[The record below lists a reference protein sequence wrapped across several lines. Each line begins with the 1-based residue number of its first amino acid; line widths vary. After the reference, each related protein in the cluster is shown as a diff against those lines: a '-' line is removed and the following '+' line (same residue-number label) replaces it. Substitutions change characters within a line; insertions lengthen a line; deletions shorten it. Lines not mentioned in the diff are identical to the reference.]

1 MSRSL
6 TAGDPRGALALF
18 EERAPILVVDD
29 SAEKLLAFETILEE
43 LGEEIVTARS
53 GREALRAVLE
63 RDFAVVLLDVNMP
76 GLDGFD
82 TAMLIRQRPRSEHTP
97 VIFVTAYADDAHTAK
112 GYELGAVDF
121 IITPAPP
128 EVLRSKVSVFVD
140 LFRQARQINRQAAEL
155 KRHAEQ
161 LARLAQASLAINASL
176 SLERMLEVV
185 AETARQLPDAAGAV
199 AMIEVDQPGPR
210 TCASVAEP
218 KDGSGDGLLTRAA
231 AATAA
236 LAGRTVVLRLTSEE
250 LMSDERWRAFRP
262 ADGAAGPFLALPFV
276 GREGRGVGFLH
287 VFGGQGT
294 LFTEEDE
301 ALLLQLS
308 QIATVAIENV
318 LFFEAREANRLKDE
332 FLTTLSH
339 ELRTPL
345 TAILG
350 WTRILRSPRIEPERM
365 LHGLEVIER
374 NVRAQTK
381 LIEDLLDV
389 SRIMTGK
396 LALSVQP
403 MLLAPTVETTVESLR
418 PAADAKKLALKLSV
432 SPEALEPSAVMGD
445 PDRLQQVVW
454 NLLSNA
460 IKFTP
465 QGGAVDVELDRQD
478 GAYLLRVA
486 DNGSGMHPKF
496 IPHIFERFRQADSS
510 TTRREGGLGIGLAI
524 VRRIVELHGGT
535 VTADSQGL
543 EKGSTFT
550 VRLPVHPVDSP
561 AALAVDDEAQALP
574 DLKDVR
580 ILVVD
585 DESDAREVLSE
596 ALSGSGATVTTA
608 GSVEEAIRKLEA
620 GMPDVLVSDIAMPN
634 GDGYALI
641 KHVREVLHAES
652 VSLPAVALTAYAR
665 EEDRR
670 RAYSAGFQRHL
681 AKPVEPAALVSAIS
695 ELARANRSA
704 VEERL
709 RRAGQPLRG

>member
-1 MSRSL
+1 M
-6 TAGDPRGALALF
+6 
-18 EERAPILVVDD
+18 
-29 SAEKLLAFETILEE
+29 
-43 LGEEIVTARS
+43 
-53 GREALRAVLE
+53 
-63 RDFAVVLLDVNMP
+63 
-76 GLDGFD
+76 
-82 TAMLIRQRPRSEHTP
+82 
-97 VIFVTAYADDAHTAK
+97 
-112 GYELGAVDF
+112 
-121 IITPAPP
+121 
-128 EVLRSKVSVFVD
+128 
-140 LFRQARQINRQAAEL
+140 
-155 KRHAEQ
+155 
-161 LARLAQASLAINASL
+161 
-176 SLERMLEVV
+176 
-185 AETARQLPDAAGAV
+185 
-199 AMIEVDQPGPR
+199 
-210 TCASVAEP
+210 AEP
-218 KDGSGDGLLTRAA
+218 KDGSEGLLARAA

-236 LAGRTVVLRLTSEE
+236 LAGRTAVLRLTGEK
-250 LMSDERWRAFRP
+250 LAGDERWRAFRP
-262 ADGAAGPFLALPFV
+262 AEGKPAGPFLALPFV

-287 VFGGQGT
+287 VFGAPGAR
-294 LFTEEDE
+294 FTDEDE
-301 ALLLQLS
+301 SLLLQLS

-350 WTRILRSPRIEPERM
+350 WTRILRSPRIEPERV

-374 NVRAQTK
+374 NVKSQTK

-418 PAADAKKLALKLSV
+418 PAADAKKLAFGLSV
-432 SPEALEPSAVMGD
+432 TPEALEPNAVMGD
-445 PDRLQQVVW
+445 ADRLQQVVW

-465 QGGAVDVELDRQD
+465 QGGAVDVDLDRKD
-478 GAYLLRVA
+478 GVFLLRVA
-486 DNGSGMHPKF
+486 DNGRGIHAKF
-496 IPHIFERFRQADSS
+496 LPYIFERFRQADSS

-535 VTADSQGL
+535 VVAESRGL
-543 EKGSTFT
+543 DHGSTFT
-550 VRLPVHPVDSP
+550 VRLPVPPVDTP
-561 AALAVDDEAQALP
+561 TALASDDEAQQLP

-580 ILVVD
+580 VLVVD

-596 ALSGSGATVTTA
+596 ALSGSGATVMTA
-608 GSVEEAIRKLEA
+608 GSVEEAIRKLESWT
-620 GMPDVLVSDIAMPN
+620 PDVLVSDIAMPN
-634 GDGYALI
+634 GDGYQLI

-681 AKPVEPAALVSAIS
+681 AKPIEPAALVSAIS
-695 ELARANRSA
+695 ELVRKRARGLEDTLGGARAA
-704 VEERL
+704 AQGAERP
-709 RRAGQPLRG
+709 G